1 MLIKQNMARQRIF
14 NMSFLLV
21 LLLLISQSM
30 ASVSVIMET
39 SKGAIELELDEVKAP
54 ITVANFLS
62 YVDASFFD
70 GTLFHRTIKN
80 FVIQGGGVL
89 PDMSEKP
96 TNAPIKNEA
105 LNGLSN
111 LRGTIGM
118 ARDTDID
125 TATSQFFINTVDNIR
140 LDHQPDNPQRYGY
153 AVFGRVTKGMEVVD
167 VIQDVETH
175 TVGDYE
181 NTPVEQVLI
190 YSIRRTE

>member
-1 MLIKQNMARQRIF
+1 MKF
-14 NMSFLLV
+14 
-21 LLLLISQSM
+21 LLLLLLLNFHVI
-30 ASVSVIMET
+30 ASIPVIMET
-39 SKGAIELELDEVKAP
+39 SKGTIELELDEVKAP
-54 ITVANFLS
+54 ISVANFLS
-62 YVDASFFD
+62 YVDVSFFD

-96 TNAPIKNEA
+96 TFGPIKNEA

-118 ARDTDID
+118 ARDTEID
-125 TATSQFFINTVDNIR
+125 TATSQFFINTVNNVR
-140 LDHQPDNPQRYGY
+140 LDHQPQNPQRYGY
-153 AVFGRVTKGMEVVD
+153 AVFGKVSKGMEVVD
-167 VIQDVETH
+167 AIQNVETH

-190 YSIRRTE
+190 YSIRRN